1 MSQSGSEPDSPPIVS
16 QDQPTTAS
24 SGKATDGDM
33 DLTLTPIQGS
43 VATLQ
48 PTYVVEYEWAKRL
61 SQSTGFYRLLVVYV
75 VLFVGLT
82 GPMKAVTGPAC
93 IVASLPT
100 FFFWFVLLSRQNRR
114 LMKLLLCN
122 FEFLYLVLLVVTH
135 VTAKCIALVPNKRGR
150 DIHQQVALQISFVVG
165 CSMCLTWDGY
175 AQRVPPVFRNWIF
188 GLLICFFSFFLWVNA
203 KAHKETPDDH
213 VVVCLLDFCTS
224 TDQLEQ
230 TSRGSLIL
238 FFAKY
243 LYMGVTAPG
252 ELMLL
257 NWKLSCQAGGERA
270 PSSSS
275 EPVIQHQDLESS
287 MQSSAAVSPEVT
299 SAPISSPNDMEGR
312 AVGDVKKFSSFEK
325 LSKVSSFAKDSSLKM
340 KNSLKSSFKSIQHHT
355 THMPVPKV
363 DLHLALVPVEGSV
376 ATLQPRCVVEYK
388 WAKFLSESDS
398 FYKLLVLYVVLFAG
412 QTITKAVTGPMAIAL
427 TAPGFFF
434 WFVLLSRQNSQLMK
448 LLLCNFEFLYLV
460 LLVTAHVTANCIALV
475 PNKRGMDVHTTV
487 GNLVGFFGF
496 NLALL
501 SWDGYAQRIPSTVF
515 SALFSAF
522 VVANIMN
529 LASHAHHIVATPD
542 DHVVI
547 CVLDFCTTTDTLDLT
562 SHASL
567 LVFYMKFVY
576 VGLTAPGEMM
586 LLNWKLKVCHTT
598 DTPQKKPSKKKSPLQ
613 DARRS
618 QTFQMDHA
626 TDGDSDVAVPATDTG
641 TQRQQLRVHSVP
653 AQLGSADAAT
663 DTEPKDAD
671 QTSQMDGAP
680 DSGPDVESKAD
691 AAANRSVVDIPA
703 TLPSDEHR
711 GVYIS
716 EI

>member
-16 QDQPTTAS
+16 LRKTSSLKAS

-270 PSSSS
+270 PSFNSQQVT
-275 EPVIQHQDLESS
+275 PQQDESPT
-287 MQSSAAVSPEVT
+287 QDPAAVSPGDSLPPSSGQTVRCP
-299 SAPISSPNDMEGR
+299 PISLQQQQALQP
-312 AVGDVKKFSSFEK
+312 VKVSSSDTQKSLNKLSSFGK
-325 LSKVSSFAKDSSLKM
+325 LSKVSSFAKDSSDALRRSL
-340 KNSLKSSFKSIQHHT
+340 KNSFKVIRQHT
-355 THMPVPKV
+355 THMPAPQT
-363 DLHLALVPVEGSV
+363 DMNLTLSPIEGSV
-376 ATLQPRCVVEYK
+376 ASLHPKCIVECQ
-388 WAKFLSESDS
+388 WAKLLSKSTS
-398 FYKLLVLYVVLFAG
+398 FYRLLNLYVIVFVGLSVM
-412 QTITKAVTGPMAIAL
+412 KAVTGPLAIML

-434 WFVLLSRQNSQLMK
+434 WFVLLSRQNLHLVK

-460 LLVTAHVTANCIALV
+460 LLVTVHVTVNLIVLI
-475 PNKRGMDVHTTV
+475 PNNRGLDVHRAV
-487 GNLVGFFGF
+487 GNLIGFFAF
-496 NLALL
+496 NLTLI
-501 SWDGYAQRIPSTVF
+501 SWDAYAQRIPSPIF

-522 VVANIMN
+522 VVANVTN
-529 LASHAHHIVATPD
+529 LATHAHLVVATPD
-542 DHVVI
+542 DNIAI
-547 CVLDFCTTTDTLDLT
+547 CMLNFCTTTDTLDLT
-562 SHASL
+562 SHAT
-567 LVFYMKFVY
+567 LVIFYMKY
-576 VGLTAPGEMM
+576 AYMGLTAPEEMM
-586 LLNWKLKVCHTT
+586 LLNWKLKVSHCT
-598 DTPQKKPSKKKSPLQ
+598 DTTPRKKKSKEFSDGQ
-613 DARRS
+613 RRS
-618 QTFQMDHA
+618 QTFQMD
-626 TDGDSDVAVPATDTG
+626 SPM
-641 TQRQQLRVHSVP
+641 
-653 AQLGSADAAT
+653 
-663 DTEPKDAD
+663 EP
-671 QTSQMDGAP
+671 S
-680 DSGPDVESKAD
+680 
-691 AAANRSVVDIPA
+691 I
-703 TLPSDEHR
+703 PSDRVTEL
-711 GVYIS
+711 
-716 EI
+716 